1 MSKQFGRE
9 VLVDL
14 CVQRE
19 YLDRNSRNRC
29 LNADHIA
36 GNIKHLMAFA
46 RLGKSPILSCVDTEY
61 PPINNNRNGAVKP
74 LRGAPDSRKPAY
86 GLVHHKTVIESDDR
100 PCVPLDIF
108 EHHQQVVF
116 TKVHQDPFTNPKLD
130 RLLTELPVPRFVV
143 FGLPTETSIRILVL
157 GLLRRNRSVA
167 LIEDACGHWSDA
179 EAAMVLRQLRVKGC
193 EILTTDS
200 YIRAAVAGFNSR
212 VRRHYGD
219 RSVA

>member
-1 MSKQFGRE
+1 MSTQFGRE

-19 YLDRNSRNRC
+19 YLDRGSKNRC
-29 LNADHIA
+29 ANADDIA

-46 RLGKSPILSCVDTEY
+46 RLGKCPVLSCVDTAY
-61 PPINNNRNGAVKP
+61 PPISNNRNGAFKP
-74 LRGAPDSRKPAY
+74 RRGVPDSRKPAY

-100 PCVPLDIF
+100 PCVPLDVF
-108 EHHQQVVF
+108 DHHQQVVLS
-116 TKVHQDPFTNPKLD
+116 KVHQDPFTNPKLD
-130 RLLTELPVPRFVV
+130 RLLTELPVSRFVV

-167 LIEDACGHWSDA
+167 LIEDACGFWSEA
-179 EAAMVLRQLRVKGC
+179 EAAMVMRQLHVKGC
-193 EILTTDS
+193 EILTADA
-200 YIRAAVAGFNSR
+200 YVRAATVGFNSR
-212 VRRHYGD
+212 VRRHFGD